1 MPLRK
6 PRLLLADDHADILL
20 ETRALLATEFE
31 VVGTAGDG
39 IALISAALQLKP
51 DVVVTDAMMPR
62 LNGIEA
68 SREILRRQLCTAIV
82 LLTVY
87 GDPEL
92 VKTALDAGIRGYVL
106 KVNAGDEL
114 ISAVHEVLRGGTFV
128 SPNVL

>member
-6 PRLLLADDHADILL
+6 PRLLLADDHDDILL
-20 ETRALLATEFE
+20 ETRALLAADFE
-31 VVGTAGDG
+31 VVGTACDG
-39 IALISAALQLKP
+39 LALISAALELKP
-51 DVVVTDAMMPR
+51 DVIVTDAMMPR
-62 LNGIEA
+62 LNGIDA
-68 SREILRRQLCTAIV
+68 SREILRRQLCNAIV

-114 ISAVHEVLRGGTFV
+114 IPAIHEALRGGTFV
-128 SPNVL
+128 SPNIL

>member
-68 SREILRRQLCTAIV
+68 SREILRRQLCGAIV

-92 VKTALDAGIRGYVL
+92 VKTALNAGIRGYVL

-114 ISAVHEVLRGGTFV
+114 IPAIHEVLRGGTFV